1 MASKE
6 RDLLIAIGAD
16 PHQKD
21 GPVLPLDLAT
31 IQRLLEEGVNPDR
44 CRDRSGTSALG
55 VAAYLGRT
63 QAMMLLLEYG
73 ADVDAE
79 NLDGASPLSMAVFGK
94 SPAAVALLLACEADA
109 EAARSDAQSLNERDC
124 IKIFECW
131 AYERPHELLVKAC
144 EHAETINVKRDARAA
159 QKALLEEEVKKAR
172 TSQSIEERA
181 LAAEARADLA
191 EARVAELEVQLALM
205 EERALAAEA
214 AAAAQNKSS
223 VITSLLSSLGGF
235 DWFGSSEQPSRL
247 SSAQQHRL
255 TQSRPSQLDN
265 SANRSGATR
274 NTSAGRLPPAS
285 AILVDA
291 ASPPIATSTASPEM
305 PPSASAHQSPTVV
318 ANLSFST
325 QLFSPVHGAQHD
337 ATPPPQTAQEKLA
350 AHNENVRKQREQQQD
365 SARKGTPRKAPRNAA
380 GSPLP
385 AAQYGAGSSLPAG
398 SGETDKNDSG
408 LSPSKSMHGDDWFL
422 PGVATRKAAT
432 LGPPQAMPAPSTT
445 PRAQLSAAALT
456 TSFSAALSASIAS
469 ALASSKSSASVATP
483 PIASASVAPPPSPP
497 PPSPRRK
504 RCLRPPRR
512 RELICRQRL
521 TFGRARPS
529 GDSTGDSC
537 IFLQVI
543 LIGRRNQTELC
554 PFLNG
559 ESL

>member
-109 EAARSDAQSLNERDC
+109 EAAWSDALSLNERDC
-124 IKIFECW
+124 IKIFECC

-144 EHAETINVKRDARAA
+144 EHAETINVMRDARAA

-265 SANRSGATR
+265 NASRSGATR

-285 AILVDA
+285 AIVVDA
-291 ASPPIATSTASPEM
+291 ASPPIATSTASPAM

-325 QLFSPVHGAQHD
+325 QLFSPVHDAQHD

-350 AHNENVRKQREQQQD
+350 AHNENVRKQREQQQQQQQD
-365 SARKGTPRKAPRNAA
+365 SARKGTPRKARRNAA
-380 GSPLP
+380 GSTLP
-385 AAQYGAGSSLPAG
+385 AAQDGAGSSPPAAQDGAGSSPPAG

-408 LSPSKSMHGDDWFL
+408 RSPSKSMHGDDWFL

-483 PIASASVAPPPSPP
+483 PIASASVAPPSIASSSVAPSQAMPAPSPTP
-497 PPSPRRK
+497 RAQLSAAFDLRKSTTFRGFDRGFLHFPSSHSY
-504 RCLRPPRR
+504 
-512 RELICRQRL
+512 
-521 TFGRARPS
+521 RA
-529 GDSTGDSC
+529 
-537 IFLQVI
+537 
-543 LIGRRNQTELC
+543 
-554 PFLNG
+554 
-559 ESL
+559 

>member
-31 IQRLLEEGVNPDR
+31 IQRLLMEGVNPDR

-94 SPAAVALLLACEADA
+94 SPAAVALLLACGADA
-109 EAARSDAQSLNERDC
+109 EAAWSDAQSLNERDC
-124 IKIFECW
+124 IKIFECC

-159 QKALLEEEVKKAR
+159 QKDMLEEEVKKAR

-191 EARVAELEVQLALM
+191 EARVAELEVQLAFM

-247 SSAQQHRL
+247 SSEQQHRL
-255 TQSRPSQLDN
+255 TQSRPNQLDN

-274 NTSAGRLPPAS
+274 NTSAGRQPSAS
-285 AILVDA
+285 AIRVDA
-291 ASPPIATSTASPEM
+291 ASPPIATSTASPAM

-325 QLFSPVHGAQHD
+325 QLFSPVHDAQHD
-337 ATPPPQTAQEKLA
+337 ATSPPQTAQEKLA
-350 AHNENVRKQREQQQD
+350 AHNENVRKQREQQQQQD
-365 SARKGTPRKAPRNAA
+365 SARKGTARKAPRNAA

-422 PGVATRKAAT
+422 PGVAARKAAT
-432 LGPPQAMPAPSTT
+432 LGPPQAMPAPSPT
-445 PRAQLSAAALT
+445 PRAQLSGAPQAMPAPSPTPRAQLSGAPQAMPAPSPT
-456 TSFSAALSASIAS
+456 PRANLSAAHLSAAFDLRKSITFRGFDMGF
-469 ALASSKSSASVATP
+469 LHFDATTKFT
-483 PIASASVAPPPSPP
+483 IV
-497 PPSPRRK
+497 
-504 RCLRPPRR
+504 
-512 RELICRQRL
+512 
-521 TFGRARPS
+521 
-529 GDSTGDSC
+529 
-537 IFLQVI
+537 
-543 LIGRRNQTELC
+543 
-554 PFLNG
+554 
-559 ESL
+559 

>member
-214 AAAAQNKSS
+214 AAAQNKSS

-235 DWFGSSEQPSRL
+235 DWFGSSEQQSRL

-265 SANRSGATR
+265 SASRTGATR

-456 TSFSAALSASIAS
+456 TSFTAALSASIAS

-483 PIASASVAPPPSPP
+483 SIASASVAPPSIASSSVAPSQAMPA
-497 PPSPRRK
+497 PSQTPRAQLSAAFDHRK
-504 RCLRPPRR
+504 ST
-512 RELICRQRL
+512 
-521 TFGRARPS
+521 TFRGFDRGFLHFPSSHSHRA
-529 GDSTGDSC
+529 
-537 IFLQVI
+537 
-543 LIGRRNQTELC
+543 
-554 PFLNG
+554 
-559 ESL
+559 

>member
-73 ADVDAE
+73 ADLDAE

-191 EARVAELEVQLALM
+191 EARVAELEVQLASM

-291 ASPPIATSTASPEM
+291 ASPPIATSTASPAM

-350 AHNENVRKQREQQQD
+350 AHNENVRKQREQQQQQQD

-380 GSPLP
+380 GSPVP
-385 AAQYGAGSSLPAG
+385 AAQYGAGSSPPAG

-483 PIASASVAPPPSPP
+483 PIASASVAPPSIASSSVAPSQAMPA
-497 PPSPRRK
+497 PSQTPRAQLSAAFDLRK
-504 RCLRPPRR
+504 ST
-512 RELICRQRL
+512 
-521 TFGRARPS
+521 TFKGFDRGFLHFPSSHSHRA
-529 GDSTGDSC
+529 
-537 IFLQVI
+537 
-543 LIGRRNQTELC
+543 
-554 PFLNG
+554 
-559 ESL
+559 

>member
-159 QKALLEEEVKKAR
+159 QKALLEKEVKKAR

-191 EARVAELEVQLALM
+191 EARVAELEVQLASM

-285 AILVDA
+285 AISVDA
-291 ASPPIATSTASPEM
+291 ASPPIATSTASPAM

-325 QLFSPVHGAQHD
+325 QLFSPVHDAQHD

-350 AHNENVRKQREQQQD
+350 AHNENVRKQREQQQQQQD

-385 AAQYGAGSSLPAG
+385 AAQYGAG
-398 SGETDKNDSG
+398 
-408 LSPSKSMHGDDWFL
+408 SMHGDDWFL

-483 PIASASVAPPPSPP
+483 PIASASVAPPSIASSSVASSQAMPAPSPTP
-497 PPSPRRK
+497 RAQLSAAFDLRKSTTFKGFDRGFLHFPSSHSH
-504 RCLRPPRR
+504 
-512 RELICRQRL
+512 
-521 TFGRARPS
+521 RA
-529 GDSTGDSC
+529 
-537 IFLQVI
+537 
-543 LIGRRNQTELC
+543 
-554 PFLNG
+554 
-559 ESL
+559 